1 MNRASVKAILVAG
14 LVMAT
19 AASQAQV
26 AVVAGAGVGPLNK
39 EQLANLYLGRSFENK
54 LVDLP
59 EGNATRELFY
69 KKLAD
74 RDQAQIKAM
83 WARVIFTGKG
93 QAPQVAS
100 DAAAVKKA
108 LSADPKAIAYID
120 KSAVDSS
127 VKVLLSLD

>member
-1 MNRASVKAILVAG
+1 MNRTCIQAILAAG
-14 LVMAT
+14 MAM
-19 AASQAQV
+19 AAAHSQAQV
-26 AVVAGAGVGPLNK
+26 AVVAGTAVGAVNK
-39 EQLANLYLGRSFENK
+39 DQLANLYLGRSFEYK

-59 EGNATRELFY
+59 EGSPTRDQFY

-74 RDQAQIKAM
+74 RDQPQIKAM

-93 QAPQVAS
+93 QAPQVAN

-108 LSADPKAIAYID
+108 LAADPKAIAYID
-120 KSAVDSS
+120 KAAVDSS

>member
-1 MNRASVKAILVAG
+1 MNRTCIQAILAAG
-14 LVMAT
+14 MLMAS

-26 AVVAGAGVGPLNK
+26 AVVAGAGVGAVNK
-39 EQLANLYLGRSFENK
+39 DQLANLYLGRSFEYK

-59 EGNATRELFY
+59 EGNATREQFY

-93 QAPQVAS
+93 QAPQVAN

-108 LSADPKAIAYID
+108 LTADPKAIAYID
-120 KSAVDSS
+120 KAAVDSS
-127 VKVLLSLD
+127 LKVLLSLD

>member
-1 MNRASVKAILVAG
+1 MNRTCIKAILAAAM
-14 LVMAT
+14 VMA
-19 AASQAQV
+19 AAGSQAQV
-26 AVVAGAGVGPLNK
+26 AVVAGAGVGPLSK
-39 EQLANLYLGRSFENK
+39 DQLSNLYLGRSFEYK

-59 EGNATRELFY
+59 EGSPTRDQFY

-74 RDQAQIKAM
+74 RDQSQIKAM

-93 QAPQVAS
+93 QAPQVAN

-108 LSADPKAIAYID
+108 LTADPKAIAYID